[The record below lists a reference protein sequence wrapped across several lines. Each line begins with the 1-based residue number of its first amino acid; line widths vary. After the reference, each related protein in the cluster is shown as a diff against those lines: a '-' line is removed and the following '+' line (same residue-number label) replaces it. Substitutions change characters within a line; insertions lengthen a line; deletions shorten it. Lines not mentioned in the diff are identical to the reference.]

1 MLCII
6 NNNERLLLCT
16 DGTILSEGVYL
27 VNKGMV
33 HEVRA
38 ADAEVENVNLLQD
51 GIIKGVQKPRGV
63 RNLGGEMNDV
73 TLPLF

>member
-1 MLCII
+1 M
-6 NNNERLLLCT
+6 LCT

-51 GIIKGVQKPRGV
+51 GIIKGV
-63 RNLGGEMNDV
+63 
-73 TLPLF
+73 

>member
-1 MLCII
+1 M
-6 NNNERLLLCT
+6 LCT
-16 DGTILSEGVYL
+16 DGTILSEGDYL

-51 GIIKGVQKPRGV
+51 GIIKGV
-63 RNLGGEMNDV
+63 
-73 TLPLF
+73 